1 MPQSQW
7 LRSVPAGHNLSL
19 EKMTTDGLDDKP
31 SATAPAA
38 QVARAIDRIV
48 VAGVALTARAL
59 NEGSGESDLSL
70 PQWRVLVVL
79 SEATEPLRLS
89 DIAAHVGVT
98 LPATSRQ
105 LRRLERRGLIEIGP
119 HERDRR
125 AVSVVLTPAGE
136 RVRDVIVRNRIKAIR
151 DAIGGVA
158 VDREGAK
165 QLSRLA
171 AALDQ
176 FR

>member
-1 MPQSQW
+1 MP
-7 LRSVPAGHNLSL
+7 PGHNLSL
-19 EKMTTDGLDDKP
+19 QKMTSEGPDDKP
-31 SATAPAA
+31 SATVPAA

-59 NEGSGESDLSL
+59 SEGTSESDLSL

-79 SEATEPLRLS
+79 GEATEPLRLS

-105 LRRLERRGLIEIGP
+105 LRRLERRGLIEIRP

-125 AVSVVLTPAGE
+125 AVSVALTPAGE
-136 RVRDVIVRNRIKAIR
+136 RVRDVIVRNRLKAIR
-151 DAIGGVA
+151 GAIREVA

>member
-1 MPQSQW
+1 M
-7 LRSVPAGHNLSL
+7 PAGHNLSL
-19 EKMTTDGLDDKP
+19 EKMTTDGPDGKP
-31 SATAPAA
+31 SASAPAA
-38 QVARAIDRIV
+38 GVARAIDRIV

-59 NEGSGESDLSL
+59 SQATSESDLSL

-79 SEATEPLRLS
+79 GEATEPLRLS

-105 LRRLERRGLIEIGP
+105 LRRLERRGLIEIRP
-119 HERDRR
+119 HEHDRR
-125 AVSVVLTPAGE
+125 AVSVVLTPAGQRLRE
-136 RVRDVIVRNRIKAIR
+136 MIVRNRLKAIR
-151 DAIGGVA
+151 DATREVT

>member
-1 MPQSQW
+1 
-7 LRSVPAGHNLSL
+7 
-19 EKMTTDGLDDKP
+19 MTTDGPDGKP
-31 SATAPAA
+31 SASAPAA
-38 QVARAIDRIV
+38 GVARAIDRIV

-59 NEGSGESDLSL
+59 SQATSESDLSL

-79 SEATEPLRLS
+79 GEATEPLRLS

-105 LRRLERRGLIEIGP
+105 LRRLERRGLIEIRP
-119 HERDRR
+119 HEHDRR
-125 AVSVVLTPAGE
+125 AVSVVLTPAGQRLRE
-136 RVRDVIVRNRIKAIR
+136 MIVRNRLKAIR
-151 DAIGGVA
+151 DATREVT